1 MSDHALEV
9 LLPSLNLVPF
19 ERRPDGSFASLLP
32 PPDWFRPRT
41 SDGVFPFLGHILE
54 EATAF
59 WDLGANGVQEWGP
72 CADVDPEGR
81 EFHYKVIGVQTE
93 GRQFLV
99 FQLDRESDRMRE
111 VLQKVRDNA
120 LTDERQARGLV
131 ALASLARRTTADMH
145 ELLGKLQ
152 NSGLSPEQLAIV
164 EDIDGA
170 NQDLADRVA
179 AVAAAGS

>member
-1 MSDHALEV
+1 MTDHPLEA
-9 LLPSLNLVPF
+9 LLPSLGLVPF
-19 ERRPDGSFASLLP
+19 ERRPDGSFESLLP

-59 WDLGANGVQEWGP
+59 WDLGATGVQEWGP
-72 CADVDPEGR
+72 CADMDPEGR
-81 EFHYKVIGVQTE
+81 EFHYRVIGIQTD

-111 VLQKVRDNA
+111 VLQKARDHA
-120 LTDERQARGLV
+120 LADERQARGLV

-145 ELLGKLQ
+145 ELLTRLRD
-152 NSGLSPEQLAIV
+152 SGLSPEQLAVV
-164 EDIDGA
+164 EEIHGA
-170 NQDLADRVA
+170 NKDLGDRVA
-179 AVAAAGS
+179 AVTAVGS

>member
-9 LLPSLNLVPF
+9 LLPSLDLVPF

-32 PPDWFRPRT
+32 PPEWFRPRT
-41 SDGVFPFLGHILE
+41 SDGVFPFLEDVG
-54 EATAF
+54 AT
-59 WDLGANGVQEWGP
+59 GVQEWGP

-93 GRQFLV
+93 GHQFLV

-131 ALASLARRTTADMH
+131 ALGSLARRTTADMH
-145 ELLGKLQ
+145 ELLTKLRD
-152 NSGLSPEQLAIV
+152 SGLSPEQLAIV
-164 EDIDGA
+164 EEIHGA
-170 NQDLADRVA
+170 NRDLADRVA
-179 AVAAAGS
+179 AVAATGS

>member
-9 LLPSLNLVPF
+9 LLPSLALVPF

-32 PPDWFRPRT
+32 PPDWFRPRIA
-41 SDGVFPFLGHILE
+41 DGVFPFLGHILE

-59 WDLGANGVQEWGP
+59 WDLGATGVQEWGP
-72 CADVDPEGR
+72 CADVDAEGR
-81 EFHYKVIGVQTE
+81 EFHYKVIGIQTE

-99 FQLDRESDRMRE
+99 FRLDRESDRMRE

-120 LTDERQARGLV
+120 LADERQARGLV

-145 ELLGKLQ
+145 ELLTRLRD
-152 NSGLSPEQLAIV
+152 SGLSPEQLAV
-164 EDIDGA
+164 VQEIDAA

-179 AVAAAGS
+179 AVAASGS